1 MNWGEIEQ
9 ASARAAP
16 VVFVVDDDDLVR
28 ESLELLIQGAGWR
41 TETFT
46 CAQEF
51 LARAKT
57 YGPSCLILDISLP
70 DVSGL
75 DVQERVTADRPDM
88 PIIFITGY
96 ADVSMSVRAMKAGA
110 IEFLMKP
117 FNDEVVLS
125 AIRHA
130 IVRSGLVM
138 ARQAEIQVL
147 RDRYASLSSRQREV
161 MALVVEGC
169 LNKQISGELDISEI
183 TVKAHRG
190 KMMRKMKARSL
201 GDLINQVGKLR
212 SASALQAP
220 SVRRPEY
227 PVSAR
232 SLPREYGRSPLALE
246 GCSSYAPSRYSRL
259 SRAALQ

>member
-1 MNWGEIEQ
+1 MNLGCEIEQ
-9 ASARAAP
+9 AATRTAP
-16 VVFVVDDDDLVR
+16 VVFIVDDDDSVR
-28 ESLELLIQGAGWR
+28 ESLELLIQSAGWR

-51 LARAKT
+51 LSRPKT
-57 YGPSCLILDISLP
+57 NGPSCLILDISLP

-75 DVQERVTADRPDM
+75 DLQERVTADRLDM

-110 IEFLMKP
+110 IEFLTKP
-117 FNDEVVLS
+117 FNDETVLS

-130 IVRSGLVM
+130 IVRSSLVM
-138 ARQAEIQVL
+138 AREAEIQVL

-161 MALVVEGC
+161 MAMVIEGR

-190 KMMRKMKARSL
+190 KMMRKMQARSL
-201 GDLINQVGKLR
+201 GDLINKVGKLR
-212 SASALQAP
+212 FASALQAEMIDRT
-220 SVRRPEY
+220 SFDS
-227 PVSAR
+227 SA
-232 SLPREYGRSPLALE
+232 GRSRRFE
-246 GCSSYAPSRYSRL
+246 
-259 SRAALQ
+259 AAWA